1 MICCNTKAISN
12 FYGSKKLKTVF
23 HGTDFF
29 FFGSESEESMLAYL
43 LE

>member
-1 MICCNTKAISN
+1 MICFDTKAISN

-23 HGTDFF
+23 HGTDFIF
-29 FFGSESEESMLAYL
+29 RSKSEEFMLAYL